1 MGTGQVSDGWR
12 KNRGKDLEP
21 QALLRRV
28 DISDSAA
35 TASGQLAASER
46 RGPEVQAQDLCGQRR
61 EEAALVAIWEMRSGS
76 WRR

>member
-35 TASGQLAASER
+35 AA
-46 RGPEVQAQDLCGQRR
+46 
-61 EEAALVAIWEMRSGS
+61 SGS
-76 WRR
+76 WQLLRGEDVEVEVQRT